1 MRLKRKKK
9 TGISNPWP
17 LAGLG
22 VALAAAGGAIAFLR
36 NRNRR
41 EKAASAARGA
51 AGSVGRG
58 AQQAVGKTKGA
69 AHEATAPIRQ
79 SEREYDDVTLA
90 RKVESEVLG
99 GDAQKGS
106 VVVNARDGVVEL
118 RGEVERP
125 EDVTALGAATEKVA
139 GVKGVN
145 NLLHTPGSEP
155 KPSPVSDP
163 ADVRE
168 RAEQR

>member
-17 LAGLG
+17 LAALG

-36 NRNRR
+36 SRNRR

-51 AGSVGRG
+51 AGSVGKG

-79 SEREYDDVTLA
+79 PEREYDDVTLA
-90 RKVESEVLG
+90 RKHRRAPWWSTP
-99 GDAQKGS
+99 ATAWWSCAARSS
-106 VVVNARDGVVEL
+106 VP
-118 RGEVERP
+118 RP
-125 EDVTALGAATEKVA
+125 
-139 GVKGVN
+139 
-145 NLLHTPGSEP
+145 
-155 KPSPVSDP
+155 
-163 ADVRE
+163 
-168 RAEQR
+168 

>member
-22 VALAAAGGAIAFLR
+22 VALAAVVGGIAFLR
-36 NRNRR
+36 SRR
-41 EKAASAARGA
+41 LRKKA
-51 AGSVGRG
+51 
-58 AQQAVGKTKGA
+58 KGA
-69 AHEATAPIRQ
+69 AYEATAPVRQ
-79 SEREYDDVTLA
+79 PEREYDDVTLA

-99 GDAQKGS
+99 GEDAPKGS

-118 RGEVERP
+118 RGEVKRP
-125 EDVTALGAATEKVA
+125 EDVKGLGAAAAKVA
-139 GVKGVN
+139 GVKDVN

-155 KPSPVSDP
+155 KTSPVSDP
-163 ADVRE
+163 DEVRE
-168 RAEQR
+168 RAERS

>member
-1 MRLKRKKK
+1 M
-9 TGISNPWP
+9 
-17 LAGLG
+17 
-22 VALAAAGGAIAFLR
+22 
-36 NRNRR
+36 
-41 EKAASAARGA
+41 AS
-51 AGSVGRG
+51 
-58 AQQAVGKTKGA
+58 
-69 AHEATAPIRQ
+69 
-79 SEREYDDVTLA
+79 
-90 RKVESEVLG
+90 
-99 GDAQKGS
+99 AQKGS

-163 ADVRE
+163 AEVRE